1 MDQNCRLGIS
11 LHAKKVPSTSTLF
24 QFNSILFQCLSC
36 LVCAQFAWTASKYK
50 FISTMSSIQDAQQ
63 SVTVRFSFLACF
75 TWCTT
80 APKVDPPIHF
90 LIIWSAHNLLI
101 AAPASQHRE
110 FYFGSY
116 RPLHFCHFAHAW
128 VLLSGHVSFPMS
140 HSFAIFPFQYALA
153 GSVEWPTST
162 FLVAWLEHNFAFL
175 LAWRT
180 HNLLIAWL
188 AYHLTEFMF

>member
-1 MDQNCRLGIS
+1 MWCLVEWSWFHTHMDQNCRLGIS

-36 LVCAQFAWTASKYK
+36 LACAQFAWTASKYK

-63 SVTVRFSFLACF
+63 SVTVRFSFMACF

-90 LIIWSAHNLLI
+90 LIIRSAHNLLI

-116 RPLHFCHFAHAW
+116 RPLHFCHFSHAW
-128 VLLSGHVSFPMS
+128 VLLCLDMFHSQCPIHLLSF
-140 HSFAIFPFQYALA
+140 HS
-153 GSVEWPTST
+153 SM
-162 FLVAWLEHNFAFL
+162 L
-175 LAWRT
+175 LQAQ
-180 HNLLIAWL
+180 
-188 AYHLTEFMF
+188 